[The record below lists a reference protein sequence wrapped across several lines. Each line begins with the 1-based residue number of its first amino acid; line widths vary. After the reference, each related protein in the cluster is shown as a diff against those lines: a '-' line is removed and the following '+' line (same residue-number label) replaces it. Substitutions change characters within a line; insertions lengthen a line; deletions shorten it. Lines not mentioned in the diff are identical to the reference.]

1 MKKKILFL
9 IQLPGAIHG
18 QSLINKSIK
27 ESKLINKKFKNQF
40 INISTTKH
48 IHEIELF
55 RFKKILTFIQI
66 ILKLIKSLL
75 IFKPDKIYISLSVL
89 GLGFLKDSIL
99 VIISKLFG
107 VKLIFH
113 LHRKEAHNVVAK
125 SIIYKIYYKFIFKDV
140 EIIHLSDLLY
150 KDIRIIRDQKTKS
163 YVVNNGIK
171 DNSFKNFKKDKI
183 FTFIYIS
190 NFFRFK
196 GIHILLKAILLLN
209 KKNFSKKFNIKIIGN
224 FTNQFTKKNLDN
236 FLYKNR
242 NYNNVKFFIGLY
254 GKEKF
259 KHLSKSHAM
268 IYPTKNDCF
277 PLCLLEAMSCGLPI
291 ISSYEGAIP
300 DMIKNSYNGTLIQN
314 LNPSTITKVMKFYIR
329 NIKILNKYSKNNI
342 KDYKKKYT
350 VKTFERNLTNVLN
363 KSLSIS

>member
-9 IQLPGAIHG
+9 IQLPGPIHG

-40 INISTTKH
+40 INISTTRH
-48 IHEIELF
+48 ISEIELF

-66 ILKLIKSLL
+66 IFKLIKSLL
-75 IFKPDKIYISLSVL
+75 IFKPDRIYISLSVL
-89 GLGFLKDSIL
+89 GFGFLKDSIL
-99 VIISKLFG
+99 VIISKLFC

-113 LHRKEAHNVVAK
+113 LHRKEVHSIVTK
-125 SIIYKIYYKFIFKDV
+125 SIFYKIYYKFIFKNV
-140 EIIHLSDLLY
+140 ELIHLSDILQ
-150 KDIRIIRDQKTKS
+150 KDIRTIKDLKTKS

-171 DNSFKNFKKDKI
+171 DNSIKNLKKDKI

-209 KKNFSKKFNIKIIGN
+209 KKKLSKKFKVNIIGN
-224 FTNQFTKKNLDN
+224 FTNQFTKNNLNN
-236 FLYKNR
+236 FLYENR
-242 NYNNVKFFIGLY
+242 NFNNVKFFTSLY

-259 KHLSKSHAM
+259 EHLSKSHAM

-277 PLCLLEAMSCGLPI
+277 PICLLEAMSCGLPI
-291 ISSYEGAIP
+291 ISTYEGAIP
-300 DMIKNSYNGTLIQN
+300 DMIKNHYNGILIKN
-314 LNPSTITKVMKFYIR
+314 SKLSTITKVMKSYI
-329 NIKILNKYSKNNI
+329 NNTKILNKYSKNNI